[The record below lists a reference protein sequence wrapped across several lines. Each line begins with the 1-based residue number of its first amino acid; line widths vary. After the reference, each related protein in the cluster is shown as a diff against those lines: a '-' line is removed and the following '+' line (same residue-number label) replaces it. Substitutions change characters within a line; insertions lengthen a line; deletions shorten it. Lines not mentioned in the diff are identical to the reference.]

1 MCQRY
6 WSPVAVFARSCGL
19 NSCVENIFKRGVKHF
34 NNHEYYAAHE
44 CFEEIWTDHKIK
56 DRVFVQSLIQ
66 LSVAYF
72 HITNL
77 NKNGAISL
85 FKKSIKKLDKYL
97 NRKTEIDNIGN
108 VVIAAKMSLDN
119 VIKISDMNL
128 FNWNLAPKLEIKKNI
143 K

>member
-1 MCQRY
+1 M
-6 WSPVAVFARSCGL
+6 
-19 NSCVENIFKRGVKHF
+19 NSCVANIFKRGVKHF

>member
-1 MCQRY
+1 M
-6 WSPVAVFARSCGL
+6 

-77 NKNGAISL
+77 NKNGAITVSYTHL
-85 FKKSIKKLDKYL
+85 
-97 NRKTEIDNIGN
+97 RAHET
-108 VVIAAKMSLDN
+108 
-119 VIKISDMNL
+119 
-128 FNWNLAPKLEIKKNI
+128 
-143 K
+143 

>member
-1 MCQRY
+1 M
-6 WSPVAVFARSCGL
+6 

-85 FKKSIKKLDKYL
+85 FEKSVKKLEKYL
-97 NRKTEIDNIGN
+97 NKKTEIDNIGN
-108 VVIAAKMSLDN
+108 VVIAAKVSLDN
-119 VIKISDMNL
+119 VTKISDMNL

>member
-1 MCQRY
+1 M
-6 WSPVAVFARSCGL
+6 
-19 NSCVENIFKRGVKHF
+19 NSCVENIFKRGVKNF

-56 DRVFVQSLIQ
+56 DRVFVQSLIH

-85 FKKSIKKLDKYL
+85 FEKSVKKLEKYL
-97 NRKTEIDNIGN
+97 NKKTEIDNIGN

>member
-1 MCQRY
+1 M
-6 WSPVAVFARSCGL
+6 
-19 NSCVENIFKRGVKHF
+19 
-34 NNHEYYAAHE
+34 
-44 CFEEIWTDHKIK
+44 
-56 DRVFVQSLIQ
+56 QSLIQ

-85 FKKSIKKLDKYL
+85 FEKSVKKLEKYL
-97 NRKTEIDNIGN
+97 NKKTEIDNIGN
-108 VVIAAKMSLDN
+108 VVIAAKVSLDN
-119 VIKISDMNL
+119 VTKISDMNL